1 MPGRLYSFCLFP
13 SHRPLLYQSSTLSLI
28 QPWRPQRRRKRESAL
43 WRVELE
49 ILPMPLPCFL
59 LRLAPRVAAARLIGL
74 LSERR
79 TRTSCGT
86 SSKLDAGSRRRK
98 LQEAA

>member
-1 MPGRLYSFCLFP
+1 
-13 SHRPLLYQSSTLSLI
+13 
-28 QPWRPQRRRKRESAL
+28 
-43 WRVELE
+43 
-49 ILPMPLPCFL
+49 MPLPCFL

-74 LSERR
+74 PSERR